1 MKNLL
6 NALIALSW
14 FFLIVWAGVGVQDLF
29 WYLVYFWG
37 VIVLSGVGW
46 VWYEVNKNSK
56 IIK

>member
-14 FFLIVWAGVGVQDLF
+14 FFLIVWGGVGVQDLF

-46 VWYEVNKNSK
+46 VWYEVDKNNKV
-56 IIK
+56 IK